1 MIPIRFIYTE
11 NGKEKSSLDEHKRR
25 VEIMEHNQRL
35 NKLYP
40 INKKSTRWDLD
51 MKELLEAIDLG
62 LNNRYIVV
70 DGDDHTLCVK
80 DRESE
85 RCFDIIIKE
94 ADE

>member
-25 VEIMEHNQRL
+25 VEIMEHNKRL
-35 NKLYP
+35 RELYP
-40 INKKSTRWDLD
+40 INKKETRWDLD
-51 MKELLEAIDLG
+51 MKELLEAIDLC
-62 LNNRYIVV
+62 LNNRYVVV